1 MLYSK
6 RHGFKIACKCFRRG
20 LPSKSSVTRH
30 LPTSRTWRVSRDQ
43 PGSVS
48 HQRCESRQ
56 QAEEAAEQ
64 SRGAAGRP
72 GCGVELGAW
81 CGGEL
86 RVWCGSELG
95 AWCGGQ
101 LADLGLDGT
110 SNPTILL
117 LPLTVP
123 QVGAH
128 AGGVRHGVG
137 YVVLLLDA
145 VKEVRHGSACQH
157 GHVLAAVGGGLGG
170 DGSQRDVVFALWE
183 TDGDIILVL
192 KWAALFF
199 PPALRQLQIK
209 WTY

>member
-1 MLYSK
+1 M
-6 RHGFKIACKCFRRG
+6 
-20 LPSKSSVTRH
+20 
-30 LPTSRTWRVSRDQ
+30 SRDQ

-48 HQRCESRQ
+48 HQHCERRQ

-64 SRGAAGRP
+64 SRGAAGRT
-72 GCGVELGAW
+72 GCGGELGAW

-86 RVWCGSELG
+86 
-95 AWCGGQ
+95 
-101 LADLGLDGT
+101 ADLGLDGT
-110 SNPTILL
+110 CNHTILL

-145 VKEVRHGSACQH
+145 LKEVRHGSTRQH

-170 DGSQRDVVFALWE
+170 DGGQRDVVFALWE
-183 TDGDIILVL
+183 TDENIILAL
-192 KWAALFF
+192 K
-199 PPALRQLQIK
+199 
-209 WTY
+209 